1 MTVKRKVY
9 VAVSWLLVIICMGI
23 IFSLSAQTGEESS
36 ELSHSFVLAFLEKLG
51 ITINEAFLRNCA
63 HCLEFMGLSVLMFN
77 GVYATSEAKIT
88 PVIAF
93 FGTVAYAVT
102 DEIHQIFVPE
112 RAFQLSDILVDST
125 GALIGVI
132 ASFIILKII
141 LTIKERGK
149 KNGSIKTV

>member
-9 VAVSWLLVIICMGI
+9 VVVSWLLVVICMGI
-23 IFSLSAQTGEESS
+23 IFSLSAQTGEEST
-36 ELSHSFVLAFLEKLG
+36 ELSHSFVLALLEKLG
-51 ITINEAFLRNCA
+51 IAVNEAFLRNCA
-63 HCLEFMGLSVLMFN
+63 HCLEFMGFSVLMFN
-77 GVYATSEAKIT
+77 GVYATSEVKTT

-125 GALIGVI
+125 GAMIGVT
-132 ASFIILKII
+132 ASLIILKILLI
-141 LTIKERGK
+141 IKERGNK
-149 KNGSIKTV
+149 KWQY